1 MEILKKEA
9 LCLTQALNDAGSL
22 LGKPSEMKNVHFC
35 LQEKVLDC
43 ESQELN

>member
-22 LGKPSEMKNVHFC
+22 LGKPSEMKKMSISVSRKRFWIVNP
-35 LQEKVLDC
+35 K
-43 ESQELN
+43 S